1 MMKPVTTAGGRPA
14 MSPGHGIRF
23 MVMVAGGGSLD
34 AARRRL
40 KCGRCGKKEGRVVV
54 LGPV

>member
-1 MMKPVTTAGGRPA
+1 VKTFAA
-14 MSPGHGIRF
+14 MDW
-23 MVMVAGGGSLD
+23 VMVAGGKSLE

-40 KCGRCGKKEGRVVV
+40 KCGRCGKKAARVTV